1 MSIPFFN
8 KSGNQAIARQVGSE
22 ADVHS
27 AWAILTVVKDC
38 SECQRSFPARSSW
51 KSETPVFH
59 LLLLPFFFFH
69 SFLFAPQLPP
79 SSYLESTL
87 MCPIS
92 IYCLKHCLI
101 TQISTFLPFSS
112 LHVTDCLFW
121 WSVECNGLLS
131 GKKKCTHAHNFAFNL
146 REFSGFLKPD
156 PFIPILELF
165 LFSAFLPL
173 SNHGGNQSENLNFTL
188 KRIVQPRFLTKQSL
202 RLSLN
207 SHTWLERVILG
218 KVWERG
224 EGCITK
230 SANLKGRVGA
240 HNCLG

>member
-27 AWAILTVVKDC
+27 AWAIWTVVKDC
-38 SECQRSFPARSSW
+38 SECQRSFPARSSC
-51 KSETPVFH
+51 KSEQPVFH
-59 LLLLPFFFFH
+59 LLLLPFFF
-69 SFLFAPQLPP
+69 SLFPLHPPTTTLQLPRIHTNVSHLYLLSQTLPYNPNFYFP
-79 SSYLESTL
+79 S
-87 MCPIS
+87 
-92 IYCLKHCLI
+92 
-101 TQISTFLPFSS
+101 FFFSPCY
-112 LHVTDCLFW
+112 CLFW

-146 REFSGFLKPD
+146 REFSDFLKPD

-173 SNHGGNQSENLNFTL
+173 SNHGGNQSVNLNFTL
-188 KRIVQPRFLTKQSL
+188 KRIAQPRFLTKQSL

-207 SHTWLERVILG
+207 SHTWLESVILG

-224 EGCITK
+224 EGCIMK

>member
-1 MSIPFFN
+1 MSIPFSN

-27 AWAILTVVKDC
+27 AWAIWTVVKAF
-38 SECQRSFPARSSW
+38 SECQRSLPARSSC
-51 KSETPVFH
+51 KSEKPVFH
-59 LLLLPFFFFH
+59 LLLLPFFFTL
-69 SFLFAPQLPP
+69 SSSPPQLPP

-87 MCPIS
+87 TCPIS

-146 REFSGFLKPD
+146 REFSDFLKPD

-173 SNHGGNQSENLNFTL
+173 SNHGGNQSENLYFTL
-188 KRIVQPRFLTKQSL
+188 KRIAQPRFLTKQSL

-207 SHTWLERVILG
+207 SHTWLA
-218 KVWERG
+218 VW
-224 EGCITK
+224 
-230 SANLKGRVGA
+230 S
-240 HNCLG
+240 